1 LAAEKS
7 LSAGRQYY
15 DIMTA
20 IDWPRVWF
28 SLVVQLILIISQ
40 AIRDRIIAVV
50 QIYYEYIFSN
60 TLCTID
66 TKLHR

>member
-7 LSAGRQYY
+7 LSAGQRYY
-15 DIMTA
+15 DIMSA

-50 QIYYEYIFSN
+50 KIYYEYIFSN